1 MPNDET
7 VCFNCLEEVEIQ
19 DHGRGSFYK
28 CEHCGFEQP
37 EEVGNL
43 QKDRKDIEELDRIYK
58 IPMGSFICPECDS
71 TCSDRDSTEVPE
83 IGKVCISCSFDLV
96 HMWDEDDEGPRRAF

>member
-43 QKDRKDIEELDRIYK
+43 QKDRIDIEELDRIHK
-58 IPMGSFICPECDS
+58 IPIGSFICRECGS
-71 TCSDRDSTEVPE
+71 TCSDYEATEVPR
-83 IGKVCISCSFDLV
+83 IGIVCISCSFDLEFA
-96 HMWDEDDEGPRRAF
+96 DEDDEGPRREF